1 MRALA
6 PSSPTRPTGAR
17 RAPAGC
23 KATSAA
29 VALAAGLVGCSSTS
43 PGLGVEARVTPA
55 DVRARDEGVARYRS
69 HHASLREDFDHLSR
83 LIGGIEAA
91 RGDGRSVEAVRTAAR
106 FLERCVRPHAGWED
120 RAVYPLL
127 DDHVPGGDLLTTS
140 ARGQHE
146 TIERQTRALVEE
158 AARPAPDAVG
168 FARRA
173 DQLLGVLRLH
183 LDFEDTL
190 VIPLLERHVPADV
203 LAKALAEPPPPS
215 PRATPEETPLPGSP

>member
-1 MRALA
+1 MRAL
-6 PSSPTRPTGAR
+6 TPTGLLRLARAR
-17 RAPAGC
+17 RVLAGRSIAPA
-23 KATSAA
+23 AI
-29 VALAAGLVGCSSTS
+29 ALAAGLVGCASTS
-43 PGLGVEARVTPA
+43 PGLGQEARAAPQ

-91 RGDGRSVEAVRTAAR
+91 RGEGRSVEAVRTASR

-127 DDHVPGGDLLTTS
+127 DEHVPGGDLLSAS

-146 TIERQTRALVEE
+146 TIERQTQALIDE
-158 AARPAPDAVG
+158 AARPTPDAVD

-190 VIPLLERHVPADV
+190 VIPLLERHVPAGV

-215 PRATPEETPLPGSP
+215 PRSTPEETPLPGSP